1 MKYVL
6 GGDLHFACTFL
17 KIEDKSSLQK
27 LFYRRSL
34 VISLVESNGIVWL
47 MQIDEL
53 SVSYLVRHLLKLPST
68 DSSSDG
74 CGSASSVHTP
84 QPTAPYIYL
93 SISHCVLPARSRAVI
108 DTTRRRVCGCIDACP
123 LQHQQLSR
131 LLSDVLTTGLMETD
145 F

>member
-1 MKYVL
+1 MELNVVGAFNCTIVSRYQLIIHVSIFLNVYLSLVILVKYVL

-84 QPTAPYIYL
+84 QPTAPYISL
-93 SISHCVLPARSRAVI
+93 SISHCVLPARSRA
-108 DTTRRRVCGCIDACP
+108 AC
-123 LQHQQLSR
+123 
-131 LLSDVLTTGLMETD
+131 D
-145 F
+145 